1 MSVFGGVQVINILC
15 SVVRNK
21 LVAIWIGAAGVGLF
35 GVYNTAVDFINQLA
49 LLGIA
54 STGTREVA
62 RHAGDAAS
70 TRRTVTAVRRWC
82 LCLALIG
89 AAITFFCAPWLSEW
103 SFGDDAHAGSFR
115 WLSLAVLMMGLT
127 QGWQSVLQGLSRL
140 RQVARSSLWG
150 SVGGTAL
157 AIPLFYFLRIDSI
170 VPVIILTAACLLA
183 GVLVNSR
190 LDDGDSRLTAR
201 GTFAAGSGLI
211 KLGFLITMSSLAT
224 LGASYVLMA
233 WFTSRHG
240 SDVAGLYQ
248 AGFTL
253 INRYVGLVFT
263 AISME
268 YFPRLA
274 GVAMRKR
281 VSEIYVSHELVIALS
296 VLVPLVGVFALFAPY
311 LVELFYSSKFE
322 QIVPFVV
329 IGVGG
334 TIFRAISWCMAFT
347 MLTRGDGPIYLVTE
361 VLSAVAY
368 VVINILIYDTAGFAG
383 MGFAYIAWY
392 GFYTLI
398 VGAVYRWR
406 YGLRL
411 RPGVAAASVVA
422 VAAAGVLVASA
433 ACAPWW
439 VSAILTVAAAVMSLR
454 VLARKMSR

>member
-1 MSVFGGVQVINILC
+1 MSVFGGVQVVNIIC

-21 LVAIWIGAAGVGLF
+21 LVAIWIGTAGVGLF
-35 GVYNTAVDFINQLA
+35 GVYNTAIEFINQLA

-82 LCLALIG
+82 LALALAG
-89 AAITFFCAPWLSEW
+89 AAVTFFCAPWLSEW
-103 SFGDDAHAGSFR
+103 SFGDRDHTGSFR

-127 QGWQSVLQGLSRL
+127 HGWQAVLQGLSRL
-140 RQVARSSLWG
+140 RQVAHSTLWG

-157 AIPLFYFLRIDSI
+157 AVPLFYFLGVDSI
-170 VPVIILTAACLLA
+170 VPVIVLTAGCLLA

-190 LDDGDSRLTAR
+190 RDDGAARLSLHDTL
-201 GTFAAGSGLI
+201 AAGSGLI
-211 KLGFLITMSSLAT
+211 KLGFFITVSSLAT

-274 GVAMRKR
+274 GVATRR
-281 VSEIYVSHELVIALS
+281 RISEIYVSHELVIALS
-296 VLVPLVGVFALFAPY
+296 VLVPLVGAFALFAPW
-311 LVELFYSSKFE
+311 LVDLFYSSKFD
-322 QIVPFVV
+322 QIIPFVV

-334 TIFRAISWCMAFT
+334 TVFRAISWCMAFT
-347 MLTRGDGPIYLVTE
+347 MLTRGDGPVYLLTE
-361 VLSAVAY
+361 LLSAVAY
-368 VVINILIYDTAGFAG
+368 VAINILIYDTAGFAG

-392 GFYTLI
+392 AFYTLI
-398 VGAVYRWR
+398 VGAVFRLR
-406 YGLRL
+406 YGMRL
-411 RPGVAAASVVA
+411 RPGVAAVSAAAVAEAALLIASVVWM
-422 VAAAGVLVASA
+422 
-433 ACAPWW
+433 PWW
-439 VSAILTVAAAVMSLR
+439 VSGLLTLAAAAVSVR
-454 VLARKMSR
+454 VLVSKMGR